1 MSKPIKVEIDHSKF
15 WNLFNGQP
23 IHMNVSVFKTLRD
36 AGIPVDGGIE
46 FRGVT
51 NGSIRMWN
59 ETRAGKRFCIYEW
72 IPGEDTPV
80 GSDWEDEDADAL

>member
-1 MSKPIKVEIDHSKF
+1 MTKPIKVEIDHGKF
-15 WNLFNGQP
+15 WNLFGGQP
-23 IHMNVSVFKTLRD
+23 IHMNVSVFKTLRE

-72 IPGEDTPV
+72 TPGEDTPV
-80 GSDWEDEDADAL
+80 GSDWEDEDPDAL